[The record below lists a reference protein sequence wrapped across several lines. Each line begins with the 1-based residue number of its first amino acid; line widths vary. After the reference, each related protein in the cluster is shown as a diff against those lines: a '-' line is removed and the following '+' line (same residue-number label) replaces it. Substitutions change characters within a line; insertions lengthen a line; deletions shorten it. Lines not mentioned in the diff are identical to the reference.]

1 MKKSYNKFYYMLIQI
16 FNLLLFS
23 VLLMS
28 IRIGHVQPLSL
39 LILLHNSLLRTI
51 FYLLF
56 VLSLKILPSLI
67 LIPVK
72 SYRLSLFS
80 VLSQLRLVRIVLN
93 IVNILLLKTYQ
104 ILKSSQLENHH
115 LQIVVQLSYQV
126 ISSVYYTNHRS

>member
-1 MKKSYNKFYYMLIQI
+1 MLIQI

-56 VLSLKILPSLI
+56 VISLKILPLLI

-93 IVNILLLKTYQ
+93 IVNLLLLKTYQ

>member
-1 MKKSYNKFYYMLIQI
+1 MLIQI

-56 VLSLKILPSLI
+56 VLSLKILPLLI

-93 IVNILLLKTYQ
+93 IVNLLLLKTYQ

-115 LQIVVQLSYQV
+115 LQIVVELSYQV

>member
-56 VLSLKILPSLI
+56 VLSLKILPLLI

>member
-1 MKKSYNKFYYMLIQI
+1 MKKSYNQFYYMLIQI

-56 VLSLKILPSLI
+56 VLSLKILPLLI
-67 LIPVK
+67 LTPVK

-93 IVNILLLKTYQ
+93 IVNLLLLKTYQ

-115 LQIVVQLSYQV
+115 LQIVIQ
-126 ISSVYYTNHRS
+126 